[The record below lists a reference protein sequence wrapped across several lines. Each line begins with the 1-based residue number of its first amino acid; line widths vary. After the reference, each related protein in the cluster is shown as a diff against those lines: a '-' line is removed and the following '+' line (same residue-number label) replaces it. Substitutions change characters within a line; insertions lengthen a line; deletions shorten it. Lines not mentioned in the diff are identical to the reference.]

1 MITDMSREDKVN
13 FIIDR
18 KIQPSD
24 WYQRV
29 KNMTIC
35 DCYLNELVMD
45 YLTDWPNGRGPHV
58 RRIIIDK
65 NGRKRMVDASRIG
78 GDE

>member
-1 MITDMSREDKVN
+1 VITDMSREDKVN
-13 FIIDR
+13 FILDR
-18 KIQPSD
+18 GIQPSD

-29 KNMTIC
+29 KNWAIC
-35 DCYLNELVMD
+35 DGYLDELIMD
-45 YLTDWPNGRGPHV
+45 FLADWPDGRGPHV

-65 NGRKRMVDASRIG
+65 NGRKRIVDASRIG